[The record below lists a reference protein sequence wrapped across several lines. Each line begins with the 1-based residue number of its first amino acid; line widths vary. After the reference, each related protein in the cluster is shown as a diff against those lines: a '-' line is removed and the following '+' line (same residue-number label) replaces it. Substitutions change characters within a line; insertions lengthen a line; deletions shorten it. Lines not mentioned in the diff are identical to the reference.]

1 MASFYDAYG
10 LGDHPIVML
19 LKKELL
25 DTMMSAALARSEHL
39 DRVAH
44 YGAWLGNEIVTVRD
58 LASPSPDGTEG
69 RDPGPRRGLFRFPDG
84 GGGAGAH
91 PVDGEPASLSS

>member
-10 LGDHPIVML
+10 LGEHPIVML

-44 YGAWLGNEIVTVRD
+44 YGAWLGNETVTVRD

-69 RDPGPRRGLFRFPDG
+69 RAPGPRRGLFRFSDG
-84 GGGAGAH
+84 GGGGGAH